1 MYTLSGA
8 ALQTHNNNNAV
19 VFAFFGRFLLLAIR
33 FDVLDEKK
41 LHTISIGDSAVL
53 LVLWLAL
60 FFFSVQFR
68 VFVLIFIVWFGVY
81 GSLAHTSISIHII
94 CLFICFFLFTNSVV
108 AFEWAFASFF
118 RFCGPL

>member
-81 GSLAHTSISIHII
+81 GSLAIHQ
-94 CLFICFFLFTNSVV
+94 
-108 AFEWAFASFF
+108 F
-118 RFCGPL
+118 RFI